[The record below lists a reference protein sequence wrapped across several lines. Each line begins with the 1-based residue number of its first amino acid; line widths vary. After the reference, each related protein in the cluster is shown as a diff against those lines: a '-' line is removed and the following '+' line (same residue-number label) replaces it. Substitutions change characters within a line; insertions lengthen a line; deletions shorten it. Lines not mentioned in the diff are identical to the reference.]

1 MSSKAR
7 QPPVAPPRGVTLTYE
22 SSKGEIITCSATS
35 EKVWKRSPVDKQE
48 EKQCLETIDNSSS
61 TRGPTSM
68 ECFVTCRRQNL
79 NYLSFYLYFRL
90 FKIRDFRLSFPVYNA
105 NCFISLIVYYTF
117 IYNLVMLTHIIV
129 QLTITIEVWYW
140 GCRNFARWGR
150 YRDIFIRL
158 FPPISFH

>member
-1 MSSKAR
+1 
-7 QPPVAPPRGVTLTYE
+7 
-22 SSKGEIITCSATS
+22 
-35 EKVWKRSPVDKQE
+35 
-48 EKQCLETIDNSSS
+48 
-61 TRGPTSM
+61 M

-129 QLTITIEVWYW
+129 QLTITIEV
-140 GCRNFARWGR
+140 
-150 YRDIFIRL
+150 
-158 FPPISFH
+158 